1 MRTQLQKFTAFTNT
15 LLPHETEYLL
25 SIQQFNDEERL
36 GILRLVNHNCH
47 QIDQFTPYDT
57 AIDKRKYNH
66 LQNWIAT
73 RLSKIDVDEHFQW
86 MINMEQK
93 IMTDSIQISEE
104 KELLKAIRKY
114 QHPGF
119 FFTKFYELVEQYR
132 HFLLIR
138 IRYADH
144 EKASVFLDTFR
155 EDYLF
160 SKSVHE
166 RLHTATLDIIGQYS
180 GKNTESIQWE
190 EWLTDVFYNE
200 KLDGLNRYLAL
211 VRLTFISFNY
221 RKFELLRDKF
231 DYLDAQFSTGRYYS
245 KRLLLNYYSNR
256 LMLHSSF
263 QEYDKAAYYGY
274 LSVRHKNHDYIHY
287 VNNLCAVLL
296 RMQRHHKAYQLM
308 KNALPEMKVTKNQ
321 HSKVGFVA
329 FYIETLN
336 KNQLYKNAESYGD
349 IFLRAYSKEILEY
362 RWHLFFTVY
371 FEALLRQNHTDK
383 LLKIARKYKLQEL
396 DLHYQSKATYLPSI
410 PIYIQVA
417 QYKESLINRKT
428 IHSQLAAYLEQYA
441 GDKDKSISFNKQ
453 LSGLKDLIPEIVN
466 HLQGLKWQV

>member
-1 MRTQLQKFTAFTNT
+1 MRAQLQKFTDFTNT

-25 SIQQFNDEERL
+25 SIQQFDDQERL
-36 GILRLVNHNCH
+36 DILQLVNHNCH
-47 QIDQFTPYDT
+47 QINQFTPYDT
-57 AIDKRKYNH
+57 SIDKRKYNH

-86 MINMEQK
+86 MISMEQK

-104 KELLKAIRKY
+104 KQLLKAIRKY

-119 FFTKFYELVEQYR
+119 FFTKFYELVELYR

-144 EKASVFLDTFR
+144 ERTSVFLETYR
-155 EDYLF
+155 QAYQY

-166 RLHTATLDIIGQYS
+166 RLHTATLDIVGQYS
-180 GKNTESIQWE
+180 GNNTESIQWE
-190 EWLTDVFYNE
+190 EWLTEIFYDE
-200 KLDGLNRYLAL
+200 QLDGLNRFLAL
-211 VRLTFISFNY
+211 VRLTFISVNY

-231 DYLDAQFSTGRYYS
+231 DYLDAQFFEGKSYS

-256 LMLHSSF
+256 LMLHSRF
-263 QEYDKAAYYGY
+263 KEYDMAVYYGY

-296 RMQRHHKAYQLM
+296 RMKRNKEAYQLM
-308 KNALPEMKVTKNQ
+308 KNALPDMKATKNL
-321 HSKVGFVA
+321 HSRVGFVA

-349 IFLRAYSKEILEY
+349 IFLRAYAKEILEY

-371 FEALLRQNHTDK
+371 FEALLRQHHSDK
-383 LLKIARKYKLQEL
+383 LLKTARKYKLQEL
-396 DLHYQSKATYLPSI
+396 DNQYQSKAGYLPTI
-410 PIYIQVA
+410 PVYLRVA
-417 QYKESLINRKT
+417 QYLESHISRKAL
-428 IHSQLAAYLEQYA
+428 QQELEAYHETY
-441 GDKDKSISFNKQ
+441 GHDPDKASNFNK
-453 LSGLKDLIPEIVN
+453 LLLGMKELIPEVIN
-466 HLQGLKWQV
+466 HLQGVKWLV